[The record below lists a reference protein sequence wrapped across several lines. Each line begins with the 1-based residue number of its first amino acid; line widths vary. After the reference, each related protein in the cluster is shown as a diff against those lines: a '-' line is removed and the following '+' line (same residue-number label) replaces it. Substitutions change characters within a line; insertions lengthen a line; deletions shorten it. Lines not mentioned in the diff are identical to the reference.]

1 MAETARNQEGDLN
14 GRSNGS
20 SVSDELKLECEKLR
34 ELAEKLKTQ
43 ERSWSEIEANYP
55 HFRQYVYAKVREHFA
70 RTVEELPDKNLETYA
85 AELGA
90 QPLQSVLD
98 ELKRMDAGA

>member
-1 MAETARNQEGDLN
+1 MAETTSQEGN
-14 GRSNGS
+14 G
-20 SVSDELKLECEKLR
+20 SVSDELKQESDRLR
-34 ELAEKLKTQ
+34 ELAEKLQ
-43 ERSWSEIEANYP
+43 AQSESWSEIQANYP

-70 RTVEELPDKNLETYA
+70 RTVEELPDKDLETFA